1 MEGISSEK
9 QEFRIRDS
17 GRWILGAGG
26 SDKKTGPLSVESPR
40 IKDLIKIAN
49 ASINKF
55 FFWSHSQGYI
65 FFLSQGLGCTNVG
78 IPFLL
83 CKYLF
88 VYFWNNRILL
98 SELLEKVGMSTV
110 IVVTWWGV
118 TGYEHEFCNGYI
130 FVITLYRLIG
140 FLQARYWLSF
150 FCKEPRLPVWMLFCC
165 SEIGN
170 K

>member
-1 MEGISSEK
+1 MEGVSSEK
-9 QEFRIRDS
+9 QEIRIRDS
-17 GRWILGAGG
+17 GRCILGAGG
-26 SDKKTGPLSVESPR
+26 SDKKTGALNTERPR

-65 FFLSQGLGCTNVG
+65 YFLSQGLGCTNVG

-98 SELLEKVGMSTV
+98 SELLEKVGMSTA

-130 FVITLYRLIG
+130 FHYIYLSIFWIDFVTYWKTLS
-140 FLQARYWLSF
+140 LSF
-150 FCKEPRLPVWMLFCC
+150 NIYILTEYFDMKKE
-165 SEIGN
+165 
-170 K
+170 

>member
-1 MEGISSEK
+1 MEGVSSEK
-9 QEFRIRDS
+9 QEIRIRDS
-17 GRWILGAGG
+17 GRCILGVGG
-26 SDKKTGPLSVESPR
+26 ADKKTGPLSVESPR

-65 FFLSQGLGCTNVG
+65 YFLSQGLGCTNVG

-110 IVVTWWGV
+110 IVVTWWGRDGIWAWV
-118 TGYEHEFCNGYI
+118 LQWIYFSLYI
-130 FVITLYRLIG
+130 FVNILNWFCYL
-140 FLQARYWLSF
+140 LKNSF
-150 FCKEPRLPVWMLFCC
+150 FIV
-165 SEIGN
+165 
-170 K
+170 

>member
-1 MEGISSEK
+1 MEGVSSEK

-17 GRWILGAGG
+17 GRCILGAGG

-98 SELLEKVGMSTV
+98 SELLEKAGMSTV
-110 IVVTWWGV
+110 IVVTWWGRDGIWAWV
-118 TGYEHEFCNGYI
+118 LQWIYFFIIYI
-130 FVITLYRLIG
+130 CQYSELILLLTEILFLYRLIYILTEY
-140 FLQARYWLSF
+140 FDMK
-150 FCKEPRLPVWMLFCC
+150 KE
-165 SEIGN
+165 
-170 K
+170 